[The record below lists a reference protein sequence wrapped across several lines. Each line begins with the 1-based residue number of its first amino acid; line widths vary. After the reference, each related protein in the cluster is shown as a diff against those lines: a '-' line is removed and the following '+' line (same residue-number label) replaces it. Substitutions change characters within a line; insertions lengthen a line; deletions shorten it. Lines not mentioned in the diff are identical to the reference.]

1 ALLAD
6 DHRVPGVVPALVP
19 DDVVHAVAEQV
30 GRLALAL
37 IAPLGANNHDGGH
50 GFRLA
55 RPVPGEGSPGR
66 LAGGCPG
73 GGRGWAAR
81 GGWISAVRR
90 AREWSRFRASR
101 SADQACDRAAAAAG
115 LASCRNSPVLAA
127 SSSSPIAD
135 AAALSR

>member
-1 ALLAD
+1 M
-6 DHRVPGVVPALVP
+6 PGVVPALVP

-66 LAGGCPG
+66 LAGAGSPG
-73 GGRGWAAR
+73 RLRLSTAGAGR
-81 GGWISAVRR
+81 V
-90 AREWSRFRASR
+90 
-101 SADQACDRAAAAAG
+101 AG
-115 LASCRNSPVLAA
+115 LAAA
-127 SSSSPIAD
+127 VGSGRGAGLST
-135 AAALSR
+135 AAGRGAGLSNAAGAGV